1 MKGCD
6 DERAR
11 ALQEVLASCLHAP
24 LWRVHEV
31 LCLFLESIH
40 YSDNRNTE
48 REALPIFEAYDHRED
63 AGSGEE
69 KKKIMINYDMCLP
82 KFQCIHRSSV
92 VEKKGPT
99 DSRSSH
105 TRSTTNRF

>member
-1 MKGCD
+1 MKCCD

-11 ALQEVLASCLHAP
+11 ALRGVLASCLHAP

-40 YSDNRNTE
+40 YRGHRNTE

-63 AGSGEE
+63 AGFGE
-69 KKKIMINYDMCLP
+69 KKDNDQL
-82 KFQCIHRSSV
+82 
-92 VEKKGPT
+92 
-99 DSRSSH
+99 
-105 TRSTTNRF
+105 